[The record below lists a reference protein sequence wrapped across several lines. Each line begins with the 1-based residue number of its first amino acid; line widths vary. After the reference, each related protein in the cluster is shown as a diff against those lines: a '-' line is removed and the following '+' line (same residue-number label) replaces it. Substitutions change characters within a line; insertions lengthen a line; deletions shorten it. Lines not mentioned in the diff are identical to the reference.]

1 MEDWQ
6 EWGYLEEET
15 LTRKRRKICITC
27 NHFRY
32 STTSS
37 CVTIL
42 TCPFHQK
49 LIPQGDHLIKGCR
62 YWRENS
68 GIFAPEAAWNP
79 QNKIHR
85 FYHKDSYKLLMK
97 SLLASNRSKAILGI
111 GILAIGIGAI
121 SKKVISYPSGGCMKG
136 AQEMTFNL
144 NKSILNKPW
153 ISWDLKILLSMPY
166 QTLAANSYYYYNY
179 SYSTGKTPTSFL
191 T

>member
-1 MEDWQ
+1 MLVHLYYIIMEDWQ
-6 EWGYLEEET
+6 EWDYLEEET

-68 GIFAPEAAWNP
+68 RIFAPKAAWNP
-79 QNKIHR
+79 QNKINR
-85 FYHKDSYKLLMK
+85 FYHKSTYKLLMK

-136 AQEMTFNL
+136 AQEMTFHL
-144 NKSILNKPW
+144 NKSMLNKPW
-153 ISWDLKILLSMPY
+153 ISSNMKS
-166 QTLAANSYYYYNY
+166 
-179 SYSTGKTPTSFL
+179 
-191 T
+191 